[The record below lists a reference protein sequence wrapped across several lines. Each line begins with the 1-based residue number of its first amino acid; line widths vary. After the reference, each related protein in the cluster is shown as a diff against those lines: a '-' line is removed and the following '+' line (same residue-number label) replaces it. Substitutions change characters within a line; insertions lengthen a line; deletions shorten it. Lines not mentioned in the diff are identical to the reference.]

1 MERDPDAG
9 GRLATSGTTTTN
21 ERPPWDL
28 HPWAAPSTTILRAFW
43 FHMLP
48 DPHSRV
54 CLAKNVNSFYENT
67 AQSCAIALGSPASEA
82 HLSGPGQK
90 VFTRYSQRSCRVWE
104 PDRFIVQCYSVISD
118 LLSSSPIMQGPEL

>member
-82 HLSGPGQK
+82 HLSGP
-90 VFTRYSQRSCRVWE
+90 T
-104 PDRFIVQCYSVISD
+104 
-118 LLSSSPIMQGPEL
+118 